1 MEEHVVLLPLVF
13 ADGTGATRGD
23 RADERLGMIV
33 VVVIIGVIMA
43 SHSEESFGWTE

>member
-23 RADERLGMIV
+23 RADERLGMMV
-33 VVVIIGVIMA
+33 VVVIIGVMA